1 MKNMADTFETQAAVR
16 NISLPS
22 RMREYDVSGG
32 AERLHKMRPDESV
45 SPCHENAF
53 ALKIHLAHF
62 LQ

>member
-1 MKNMADTFETQAAVR
+1 
-16 NISLPS
+16 
-22 RMREYDVSGG
+22 MREYDVSGG

-45 SPCHENAF
+45 SPGHENAF